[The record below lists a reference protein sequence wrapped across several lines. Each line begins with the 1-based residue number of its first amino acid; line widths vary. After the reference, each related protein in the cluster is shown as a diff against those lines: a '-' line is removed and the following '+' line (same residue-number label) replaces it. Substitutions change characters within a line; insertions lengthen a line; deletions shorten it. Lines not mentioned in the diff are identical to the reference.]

1 MRKILDSIVMRY
13 IYCRFPTMQSTHNT
27 KKLKQPQSI
36 WSVFFFLEIR
46 FCISNLMDELWIV
59 KDSKLKYLTV
69 LNLWHEK
76 NYSI

>member
-36 WSVFFFLEIR
+36 WSVFFSRNQILYF
-46 FCISNLMDELWIV
+46 
-59 KDSKLKYLTV
+59 KPYG
-69 LNLWHEK
+69 
-76 NYSI
+76 